1 MRRRHVPRPSRR
13 TPGATATLTDIVPLA
28 DEHLPAVAA
37 LFQKT
42 FRDGRKPP
50 PPDLAADLRALFLDH
65 PERDTAI
72 PSRVWLKADGS
83 AGGFIGAVPLRMRF
97 RGRTIR
103 AAVPSSLMVEA
114 PAAHPLAG
122 ARLVRAFL
130 SGPQDLSISEPINER
145 AQGLW
150 RKLGGEV
157 PVAESM
163 EWLKVLKPAG
173 LALALAA
180 DRYPMLFRLRGA
192 AALADRLAP
201 RFAEGRL
208 ALPAPDRRL
217 AGDADVSDA
226 DLLAFLA
233 GDAADYTLH
242 PDWAPPTFGWMLAH
256 AAGNRSRG
264 RLVKRMAYGPK
275 GDALGAYVYQG
286 APGRIAFVLHFQARR
301 ETAGAVLDA
310 LFTHAAKAGCVAVK
324 GRTQER
330 LIGPLLAR
338 GAALFRRHGM
348 MVHSRDRELLAAIH
362 AGEAATGGLAGESWM
377 RPVAAR
383 GA

>member
-1 MRRRHVPRPSRR
+1 MS
-13 TPGATATLTDIVPLA
+13 TIVPLA
-28 DEHLPAVAA
+28 ADHLPAVAA
-37 LFQKT
+37 LFQRT
-42 FRDGRKPP
+42 FRDGRRPAPP
-50 PPDLAADLRALFLDH
+50 NLAADLRALFLDH
-65 PERDTAI
+65 PECDPAI

-114 PAAHPLAG
+114 PERHPLAG

-145 AQGLW
+145 AEGLW

-180 DRYPMLFRLRGA
+180 DRYPMLFGLRGA
-192 AALADRLAP
+192 AALADRLALKL
-201 RFAEGRL
+201 AGGRL
-208 ALPAPDRRL
+208 ALAAPDRRI
-217 AGDADVSDA
+217 ARDAEVSDE

-233 GDAADYTLH
+233 GDAADYALH

-256 AAGNRSRG
+256 AAENRSRG
-264 RLVKRMAYGPK
+264 RLAKRMVFGPN
-275 GDALGAYVYQG
+275 GAPLGAYVIQG
-286 APGRIAFVLHFQARR
+286 APGRIAFVLHLQARR
-301 ETAGAVLDA
+301 DTAGAVLDA
-310 LFTHAAKAGCVAVK
+310 LFAHAAEAGCVAVK

-338 GAALFRRHGM
+338 SAALFRRHGM

-377 RPVAAR
+377 RPVADRAR
-383 GA
+383 